1 MKPFLV
7 ILRYELF
14 SLFISPGTYIA
25 TFYFL
30 SLLAIG
36 FRFFIESFVYT
47 DWILPP
53 LSSLVVGLLFGSPA
67 LIPFITMRS
76 FSEEIRLGT
85 LETLIST
92 PVSNLI
98 IVIGKW
104 CACYLFFI
112 LILFAAFALP
122 MILNMVFPEQGYS
135 LGFHEDEIWIGN
147 GLFISIFGASFT
159 SIGVLASSLT
169 KNQMVAGMLTFTLL
183 TLYISCMAYSFGRDA
198 SQLENGL
205 FDIIYT
211 SFNSIING
219 LDKLEKFS
227 VGIIDISTIL
237 HQLSLTFFCLVL
249 TTIQINRIH
258 R

>member
-1 MKPFLV
+1 MKQFWV

-14 SLFISPGTYIA
+14 SLFISPGTYVA

-30 SLLAIG
+30 TLLAIG
-36 FRFFIESFVYT
+36 FRFFIESFIYT

-67 LIPFITMRS
+67 LIPFITMRT

-92 PVSNLI
+92 PISNSL

-104 CACYLFFI
+104 CACYAFFMLIALVAFGFPLI
-112 LILFAAFALP
+112 LI
-122 MILNMVFPEQGYS
+122 IIFPEQGYS
-135 LGFHEDEIWIGN
+135 LGFQEREIWIGN
-147 GLFISIFGASFT
+147 GIFITIFGASFT

-169 KNQMVAGMLTFTLL
+169 RNQMVAGMLTFTLL
-183 TLYISCMAYSFGRDA
+183 TLYISCMAYSYGRDTN
-198 SQLENGL
+198 QINDELLN
-205 FDIIYT
+205 IIYH
-211 SFNSIING
+211 SFNSMING
-219 LDKLEKFS
+219 LEKLEQFS
-227 VGIIDISTIL
+227 VGLIDISTVL
-237 HQLSLTFFCLVL
+237 HQLSLTLFCLVL

>member
-1 MKPFLV
+1 MKQFLV

-14 SLFISPGTYIA
+14 SLFISPGTYVA

-30 SLLAIG
+30 TLLAIG
-36 FRFFIESFVYT
+36 FRFFIESFIYT

-53 LSSLVVGLLFGSPA
+53 LYSLVVGLLFGSPA

-92 PVSNLI
+92 PISNSL

-104 CACYLFFI
+104 CACYVFFMLI
-112 LILFAAFALP
+112 ALVAFGFPLIL
-122 MILNMVFPEQGYS
+122 MVIFPEQGFN
-135 LGFHEDEIWIGN
+135 LGFNEREIWIGN
-147 GLFISIFGASFT
+147 GIFITIFGASFT
-159 SIGVLASSLT
+159 SIGVFASSLT

-183 TLYISCMAYSFGRDA
+183 TLYISCMAYSFGRDT
-198 SQLENGL
+198 SQVNEG
-205 FDIIYT
+205 I
-211 SFNSIING
+211 FNILYLSLNSTING
-219 LDKLEKFS
+219 LDKLSEFS
-227 VGIIDISTIL
+227 VGLIDISTAL
-237 HQLSLTFFCLVL
+237 HQLSLTLFCLLL

>member
-1 MKPFLV
+1 MKQFLV

-14 SLFISPGTYIA
+14 SLFISPSTYVA

-30 SLLAIG
+30 TLLAIG
-36 FRFFIESFVYT
+36 FRFFLESFIYT

-67 LIPFITMRS
+67 LIPFITMRT

-92 PVSNLI
+92 PISNFL

-104 CACYLFFI
+104 CACYAFFMLI
-112 LILFAAFALP
+112 TLVAFGFPLILML
-122 MILNMVFPEQGYS
+122 IFPEQGYS
-135 LGFHEDEIWIGN
+135 LGFHEREIWVGN
-147 GLFISIFGASFT
+147 IIFIVIFGASFS

-183 TLYISCMAYSFGRDA
+183 TLYISCMAYSYGRDT
-198 SQLENGL
+198 SEINEQLSTILYN
-205 FDIIYT
+205 
-211 SFNSIING
+211 SFSSMING
-219 LDKLEKFS
+219 LDDLEQFA
-227 VGIIDISTIL
+227 VGLINISTIL
-237 HQLSLTFFCLVL
+237 HQLSLTLFCLVL